1 MADIILSDP
10 KGLLGGAELK
20 SSYLTITFSEAA
32 TGSVSYVELNT
43 ISDESVFAPISDTI
57 TAEESY
63 EVESIVGGVVI
74 FDISSPAKKV
84 SFGDFVGCESFGE
97 GIKLTDETAS
107 VTVSFS

>member
-10 KGLLGGAELK
+10 KGLLGAAELK

-43 ISDESVFAPISDTI
+43 VGDEPVFAPISDTI

-63 EVESIVGGVVI
+63 EIEPIVGGSIV
-74 FDISSPAKKV
+74 FAISSPAKTI

-97 GIKLTDETAS
+97 GIKVTAETAS
-107 VTVSFS
+107 VIVSFS